1 MFSSTQ
7 PLLRLVSLCL
17 LYTFC
22 FPPIV
27 LGVRML
33 VSRTQTFPSV
43 YCALEHGRL
52 YAQVEKVARQ
62 YSHEGFWEKKK
73 LDKVCPFK

>member
-1 MFSSTQ
+1 
-7 PLLRLVSLCL
+7 
-17 LYTFC
+17 
-22 FPPIV
+22 
-27 LGVRML
+27 ML

-73 LDKVCPFK
+73 TG